1 MAFNVNCFHKKL
13 HLRFLT
19 GSEYATING
28 SYQLKVTDKNN
39 RVIFLFLSY
48 FKSALHL

>member
-19 GSEYATING
+19 GSECATING

-39 RVIFLFLSY
+39 RVIFLFLTY
-48 FKSALHL
+48 FESTLHL

>member
-19 GSEYATING
+19 GSECATING

-39 RVIFLFLSY
+39 RLTFLFLTY
-48 FKSALHL
+48 FNSTLHL

>member
-1 MAFNVNCFHKKL
+1 MAFSVNCFHKKL

-19 GSEYATING
+19 GSECATING

-39 RVIFLFLSY
+39 RLFLTY
-48 FKSALHL
+48 LK